1 MLENALYLKLFG
13 LLETAGFD
21 PAILD
26 GIRRTQTYEDDWDA
40 LRKELIAI
48 VTTLGA

>member
-1 MLENALYLKLFG
+1 MKITPLSPALG
-13 LLETAGFD
+13 ARIEQFD
-21 PAILD
+21 PREGSEA
-26 GIRRTQTYEDDWDA
+26 DWDA